1 MQYHVT
7 INSSVDKLF
16 EREYCGIFKH
26 NSMRVIDNQSVISSN
41 FVFTKR
47 CVINAHFV
55 PPANERNN
63 RHYTYQ

>member
-1 MQYHVT
+1 MENHMI

-16 EREYCGIFKH
+16 ERVYRGIFER
-26 NSMRVIDNQSVISSN
+26 NSMHVIDNQSVISSSI
-41 FVFTKR
+41 FAKC
-47 CVINAHFV
+47 CVINARFV